1 MIFIYVS
8 RKDFVVSIYLRPK
21 IEKNNTTKCSF
32 VMHGLFGIFYSA
44 LRIFYSAF
52 HDIGKYYLT
61 GIRSVPI
68 IQVHI
73 EEQKLFFDGYK
84 G

>member
-1 MIFIYVS
+1 MILIYVS

-44 LRIFYSAF
+44 F

-68 IQVHI
+68 IQAHI
-73 EEQKLFFDGYK
+73 EEQKLFFDDGYK